1 MKLTKKQIE
10 NLALFGGVFI
20 VLLIIL
26 NVTAPYVYKLFPND
40 YSRIGIILDAL
51 KTRTVTPEIVVFGN
65 SKAMS
70 GVDANMIQEH
80 LSGNPE
86 TYNFSSVGQ
95 SIGESLLF
103 YPMLP
108 DDTKAVIQ
116 CFKLEEF
123 TQPLVFNEPAIIAL
137 KMGKY
142 PMNEDIKQL
151 LPKTFWEKLD
161 KPDVYYN
168 FKSRQTVSS
177 GLIRFLRLHL
187 DEDAPDS
194 GILDDLKFPY
204 LFPSD
209 IDKAPNYQTVI
220 QMLEKEDYSWA
231 DDFSISEE
239 CKDLLIKANDYL
251 ERKNVKLYIA
261 IISHAPDVKGLS
273 SEKQEKIIGKLQE
286 ELPQLKFID
295 CRKSLTSDDFYDPLH
310 PNKKGAEKISTII
323 STAVNADF

>member
-151 LPKTFWEKLD
+151 LPKAFWEKLD
-161 KPDVYYN
+161 RPDVYYN

-187 DEDAPDS
+187 D
-194 GILDDLKFPY
+194 
-204 LFPSD
+204 
-209 IDKAPNYQTVI
+209 KAPNYQTII